1 MLRLHRCL
9 SLVHVSAT
17 SHPPCNLR
25 VESVMAMMWRMG
37 MRMRMR
43 TGVRRIA
50 AAVASVVVCA
60 TGFWGVSPA
69 MAADQSA
76 VYPSDANKPAV
87 ESLLGEFKQYW
98 SAKDNPSNDPSDV
111 FRGLVTDKGVAI
123 LGRNDDLVVSI
134 NNKAAADNAA
144 GTLVDGTYT
153 QVQRAHRCRPE
164 QPRNVR

>member
-1 MLRLHRCL
+1 
-9 SLVHVSAT
+9 
-17 SHPPCNLR
+17 
-25 VESVMAMMWRMG
+25 

-50 AAVASVVVCA
+50 AAVAAVVVCA

-144 GTLVDGTYT
+144 GILVDGTYT